1 MYQSCVLEH
10 VSDCRWQCR
19 RCGRS
24 VVTFRRA
31 DGTEAPPPLD
41 GLPPCGWETTV
52 WETKGHYWVEQAPPI
67 GVPSPERKFR
77 CQRCGQVLSLPPTSD
92 AQTLLAQQ
100 PPCPAQP
107 SPPPEQ
113 QVAASNGTPDQPP
126 DLLQR
131 AWRYSKALAGWIAE
145 GRPTRSPE
153 EIERL
158 LAICRACPHYDAKAE
173 ICRAC
178 GCRVTT
184 AKEAW
189 RNKLAM
195 ATEACPL
202 KKWGIKLSPEE
213 LKNFVDRVYVINLK
227 TRPDRLKTFLD
238 RLERYGWPF
247 PDPIIYPAIDGN
259 KVGVPPQFTQGGG
272 AYGCRM
278 SHLRILQDC
287 LMEDV
292 KTVLILEDDAEI
304 TEGFTDR
311 VAEFL
316 AKVPQDWEGIM
327 LGGQH
332 HTSPKETGI
341 PGVVRVQYAQRT
353 HAYIARPSYMK
364 ALQQR
369 WGNCTVHI
377 DWAMKDWQHTR
388 IVYAP
393 DPWLIGQAGGRSDI
407 RGAVKPREW
416 WSSAAPP
423 APSTSKLPP
432 GPKPVILL
440 RASRPVAEQLQRFGW
455 HGGYSRDRQTG
466 YDSGLKDIARQSKE
480 ARPRRLREWIQLVG
494 READDAYALCT
505 IWHPE
510 ITIEDVRA
518 AHSGPILEIQVEPT
532 DSIEAAV
539 EAAFDQLPSEW
550 REYLE
555 TNPAPNQ
562 PPVVLLNAPEETA
575 HELQEKHRWLCARL
589 PEPLPEA
596 DQLQRWIARLRRQAA
611 QEGKA
616 LALYGLSVF
625 DLPPLKIPT
634 EPITAHTAE
643 EAIGQFL
650 MEGKNYG

>member
-1 MYQSCVLEH
+1 
-10 VSDCRWQCR
+10 
-19 RCGRS
+19 
-24 VVTFRRA
+24 
-31 DGTEAPPPLD
+31 
-41 GLPPCGWETTV
+41 
-52 WETKGHYWVEQAPPI
+52 
-67 GVPSPERKFR
+67 
-77 CQRCGQVLSLPPTSD
+77 
-92 AQTLLAQQ
+92 
-100 PPCPAQP
+100 
-107 SPPPEQ
+107 
-113 QVAASNGTPDQPP
+113 
-126 DLLQR
+126 
-131 AWRYSKALAGWIAE
+131 
-145 GRPTRSPE
+145 
-153 EIERL
+153 
-158 LAICRACPHYDAKAE
+158 
-173 ICRAC
+173 
-178 GCRVTT
+178 
-184 AKEAW
+184 
-189 RNKLAM
+189 M

-213 LKNFVDRVYVINLK
+213 LKNFVERVYVINLK
-227 TRPDRLKTFLD
+227 TRPDRIKTFLD

-259 KVGVPPQFTQGGG
+259 KVGVPPEFTQGGG

-332 HTSPKETGI
+332 HAPPKTTGI

-423 APSTSKLPP
+423 APSTSQLPP

-466 YDSGLKDIARQSKE
+466 YDSGLKNIVREPKQD
-480 ARPRRLREWIQLVG
+480 RPRRLQNWIAMIQ
-494 READDAYALCT
+494 REAEDAHALCT

-510 ITIEDVRA
+510 ITLEDVRA
-518 AHSGPILEIQVEPT
+518 AHSGPILEIQVEQ
-532 DSIEAAV
+532 DNVEAAV

-555 TNPAPNQ
+555 ANPAPNQ
-562 PPVVLLNAPEETA
+562 PPVVILNAPTEVVQ
-575 HELQEKHRWLCARL
+575 ELHNKHRWLCERI
-589 PEPLPEA
+589 PEPIPEA
-596 DQLQRWIARLRRQAA
+596 EQLRRWLGLLRRRAA
-611 QEGKA
+611 QEGRVLAIYGNIQA
-616 LALYGLSVF
+616 L
-625 DLPPLKIPT
+625 PEIPIST
-634 EPITAHTAE
+634 EAITANSVDE
-643 EAIGQFL
+643 VLEQFF
-650 MEGKNYG
+650 MKSKSNG